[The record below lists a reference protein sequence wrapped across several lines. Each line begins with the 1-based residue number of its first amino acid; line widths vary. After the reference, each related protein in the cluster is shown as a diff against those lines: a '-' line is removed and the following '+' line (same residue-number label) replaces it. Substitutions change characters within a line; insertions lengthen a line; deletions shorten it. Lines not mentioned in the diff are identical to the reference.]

1 MSDGTSLIE
10 VAQLFAEINDP
21 RFVAVG
27 INCTSYENVD
37 QISTYLTDFPLFIY
51 PNLGFVY
58 DTTVQICFE
67 SVARINLV
75 KSVAKWLAFPNVK
88 AIGGCCSTTPA
99 EIKQVAQLINQ

>member
-58 DTTVQICFE
+58 DTTVHKFVSKALQNQLGQKALQ
-67 SVARINLV
+67 SGWLSQMLRLLVVVVAPLQR
-75 KSVAKWLAFPNVK
+75 KSSKLHN
-88 AIGGCCSTTPA
+88 
-99 EIKQVAQLINQ
+99 

>member
-37 QISTYLTDFPLFIY
+37 QISTYLTDFPLLFT
-51 PNLGFVY
+51 PTWDLCMTLLSTNLFRKCCKNQLGQKRCKVVGFPK
-58 DTTVQICFE
+58 C
-67 SVARINLV
+67 
-75 KSVAKWLAFPNVK
+75 
-88 AIGGCCSTTPA
+88 
-99 EIKQVAQLINQ
+99 